1 MKETSTASGGKGDET
16 FDDKAQLWHQSL
28 LQREFSKKF
37 AVQRSICYNN
47 IEQQGIASLFKLDE
61 YCA

>member
-1 MKETSTASGGKGDET
+1 MTKRSFGIKRL
-16 FDDKAQLWHQSL
+16 F
-28 LQREFSKKF
+28 QREFSKKF

-61 YCA
+61 YCAQRNIHGAALNMI